1 MKVKWV
7 YQYHTKWTSEQK
19 KLSEI
24 KRKSVHQEDITTL
37 NMYALN
43 NRASEYMY
51 QKLTKLKSKINPQ
64 LQLKICV
71 HLSQYPTEVTAENKQ
86 DHRTE
91 QYHQLDLTDIKG
103 TLAPSN
109 RIQIS
114 SQAHVAHSQM
124 KPYAGP

>member
-1 MKVKWV
+1 MKMKVKWV
-7 YQYHTKWTSEQK
+7 YQYTKWTSEQK

-64 LQLKICV
+64 LQLIV
-71 HLSQYPTEVTAENKQ
+71 HLS
-86 DHRTE
+86 
-91 QYHQLDLTDIKG
+91 
-103 TLAPSN
+103 
-109 RIQIS
+109 
-114 SQAHVAHSQM
+114 
-124 KPYAGP
+124 

>member
-1 MKVKWV
+1 MKMKVKWV

-37 NMYALN
+37 NMCALN

-64 LQLKICV
+64 LQLIV
-71 HLSQYPTEVTAENKQ
+71 HLS
-86 DHRTE
+86 
-91 QYHQLDLTDIKG
+91 
-103 TLAPSN
+103 
-109 RIQIS
+109 
-114 SQAHVAHSQM
+114 
-124 KPYAGP
+124 

>member
-1 MKVKWV
+1 MKMKVKWV

-91 QYHQLDLTDIKG
+91 QYHQPVG
-103 TLAPSN
+103 SN
-109 RIQIS
+109 WHCQNTSPTCTKNIHQERPRPGS
-114 SQAHVAHSQM
+114 
-124 KPYAGP
+124 